1 MAATTGTPPGG
12 TAGTSNDKPGATKA
26 TDSSRDKPDVAS
38 AATTESNQPSA
49 EKILDTSTGSATG
62 STSTGSTGPST
73 SKPSSIT
80 IPQSDTGRGSATTYG
95 DPTGFGGVTEPNTA
109 SPTATQQY
117 GRPNNGTAS
126 TATTDTSSGT
136 NTGSRVNS
144 GNTDNLTETARNIGQ
159 QVGSR
164 AAEEWEQRKRQIS
177 EVAGNLKDSAARSV
191 EQVQDAANRSTYR
204 VRQQSRQGVDAAQT
218 VITEHPLATGMIAL
232 GVGLLVAGLLYSQS
246 RKSQSY
252 RNYYDRDRDLDL
264 GEYGSSRDYRPWD
277 WESDYQRAEGNAG
290 YDRSGY

>member
-12 TAGTSNDKPGATKA
+12 TTGTSNGKPGAAKV

-49 EKILDTSTGSATG
+49 EKILETSTGSITG
-62 STSTGSTGPST
+62 STSAGSTGTGTPT
-73 SKPSSIT
+73 PSSIT
-80 IPQSDTGRGSATTYG
+80 VTQSDTSKSSAATYG
-95 DPTGFGGVTEPNTA
+95 DPTGFGGVTEP
-109 SPTATQQY
+109 
-117 GRPNNGTAS
+117 S
-126 TATTDTSSGT
+126 TSTTDTSSRTGT
-136 NTGSRVNS
+136 
-144 GNTDNLTETARNIGQ
+144 GQ
-159 QVGSR
+159 QVSSR
-164 AAEEWEQRKRQIS
+164 AAEEWQQRKQQVS
-177 EVAGNLKDSAARSV
+177 EVAGNLKDSAARSA
-191 EQVQDAANRSTYR
+191 EQVRDAANRATYR
-204 VRQQSRQGVDAAQT
+204 VRQQSRQGVNAAQT
-218 VITEHPLATGMIAL
+218 VITEHPLATGMVAL

-277 WESDYQRAEGNAG
+277 RESDYRRAEGNAG

>member
-12 TAGTSNDKPGATKA
+12 TTGTSIGKPGATKVN
-26 TDSSRDKPDVAS
+26 DSSRDKPDAAS

-49 EKILDTSTGSATG
+49 EKILDTGPQATG
-62 STSTGSTGPST
+62 TPTPSKVT
-73 SKPSSIT
+73 VT
-80 IPQSDTGRGSATTYG
+80 QTDTGKSSAATYA

-117 GRPNNGTAS
+117 ARPNSGTTS
-126 TATTDTSSGT
+126 TSTTDTSSRTDTGPKADSGT
-136 NTGSRVNS
+136 
-144 GNTDNLTETARNIGQ
+144 TDNLTETARDIGQ

-164 AAEEWEQRKRQIS
+164 AAAEWQQRKQQVS
-177 EVAGNLKDSAARSV
+177 EVAGNLKDSAARSA
-191 EQVQDAANRSTYR
+191 EQVRDAANRATYR

-218 VITEHPLATGMIAL
+218 VITEHPLATGMVAL

-252 RNYYDRDRDLDL
+252 RHYYDRDRDLDL
-264 GEYGSSRDYRPWD
+264 GEYGSSRDYRPRD
-277 WESDYQRAEGNAG
+277 RESDYRRAEGYAG